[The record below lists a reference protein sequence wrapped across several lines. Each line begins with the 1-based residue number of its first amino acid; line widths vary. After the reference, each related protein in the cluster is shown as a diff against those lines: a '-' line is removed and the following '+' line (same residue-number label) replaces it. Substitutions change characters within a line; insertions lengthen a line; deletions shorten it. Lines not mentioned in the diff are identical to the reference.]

1 MTPSSNGLAWQL
13 SNSPVPGWCRKVEPL
28 VSCLE
33 KIPDIGGIR
42 DIMVQDVLGS
52 VTSLINMCLH
62 WYDSHPAGEKF
73 KNISLFKER
82 S

>member
-1 MTPSSNGLAWQL
+1 MTSTSNEVAWQL
-13 SNSPVPGWCRKVEPL
+13 SNSPVPGWCREVEPL

-33 KIPDIGGIR
+33 KIPDVGGMR

-52 VTSLINMCLH
+52 VSSLINMCLH
-62 WYDSHPAGEKF
+62 WYDSHQTGEKF
-73 KNISLFKER
+73 ENISLFKDG